1 MNVEQVFERAD
12 AVVQFTSEN
21 EITSGNRH
29 ILCKKAE
36 AQGREVTPD
45 PVCEIKH
52 PFKLIGQLPW
62 WNNITVVIDRENLGK
77 REVGTLLCKRAHQ
90 FCDPLRMIEVVRVHE
105 ADNAAGRLSDAT
117 IDAGMSTGVT
127 FVSQQFH

>member
-45 PVCEIKH
+45 PSAKS
-52 PFKLIGQLPW
+52 
-62 WNNITVVIDRENLGK
+62 NT
-77 REVGTLLCKRAHQ
+77 
-90 FCDPLRMIEVVRVHE
+90 PL
-105 ADNAAGRLSDAT
+105 S
-117 IDAGMSTGVT
+117 
-127 FVSQQFH
+127 